1 MVYIVKYCDFI
12 QAKHQIL
19 DKISKQQISKD
30 QIIFHNSNDQ
40 EKDILEFQQVGF
52 FSNTKIHIFYNAS
65 FLTSVK
71 DFQNYQKFLS
81 FLSKNTDEFDTYLFI
96 DDKIL
101 VNEKIKEY
109 TKKFETI
116 EFKQI
121 SDSEKKQIINKM
133 IIDKKINISNDL
145 KSMIVTKL
153 NNDFGNIKNEID
165 KLNAATKIGLSNI
178 ELDHLIC
185 DHNEHNIFNLMQSFI
200 EKDYKKAWETYYDL
214 IKRKNDEILIINV
227 IANELYNIYL
237 IKLIDKLKENIKIHI
252 APYLINIYKKRFFL
266 YNISDILDLIK
277 KLNQLE
283 LDIKYYGH
291 DKRLSFKRFLINL

>member
-30 QIIFHNSNDQ
+30 QIVFHNSNDQ

-52 FSNTKIHIFYNAS
+52 FSNIKIHIFYNAS

-71 DFQNYQKFLS
+71 DFQSYQKFLS
-81 FLSKNTDEFDTYLFI
+81 FLSENTDEFDTYLFI

-101 VNEKIKEY
+101 TNEKIKEY

-121 SDSEKKQIINKM
+121 SDSEKKQIINEM
-133 IIDKKINISNDL
+133 IINKKINISNDI
-145 KSMIVTKL
+145 KDMIVTKL

-165 KLNAATKIGLSNI
+165 KLDIAIKIGLSNN
-178 ELDHLIC
+178 ELNHLIC
-185 DHNEHNIFNLMQSFI
+185 DHNEYNIFNLMQSFI

-237 IKLIDKLKENIKIHI
+237 IKLIDKTKENIKIHI

-266 YNISDILDLIK
+266 YNINDILDLIK

-291 DKRLSFKRFLINL
+291 DKRLSFKKFLLNL